1 MRAALFAAI
10 LTLAGI
16 SAAAQQLDPRRDS
29 LIARAKSLE
38 LNTPY
43 LPPPGDALE
52 HHAAGFVQ
60 VMCSAV
66 FITGLDPDFAAE
78 NVGYFTAPYKQRAK
92 LGKPII
98 DRAGKAVHV
107 TLPNGGRRTA
117 RVLGG
122 PGGGALPTRPTAF
135 SFKPV
140 PVASAPP
147 DPAPQQWPMG

>member
-60 VMCSAV
+60 VMCSAG
-66 FITGLDPDFAAE
+66 FITWRDPDFVAG
-78 NVGYFTAPYKQRAK
+78 NVGYFTAPSKQCAK

-98 DRAGKAVHV
+98 DPARKAVHV
-107 TLPNGGRRTA
+107 TLPKGGRGTSRA
-117 RVLGG
+117 Y
-122 PGGGALPTRPTAF
+122 PCPE
-135 SFKPV
+135 
-140 PVASAPP
+140 
-147 DPAPQQWPMG
+147 D